1 MSTNN
6 EDTKTEIAI
15 LKRDLDLL
23 AGLAEKFDIA
33 IDRLT
38 AVASSVDKMLAIH
51 ETRLENQERQ
61 SEVIHNRISDFKKEI
76 MDEIKILRD
85 ENTSQHKSVGERLD
99 KLEKW
104 RWFIIG
110 ISAGFGFLLAHSDI
124 VTKLF
129 S

>member
-1 MSTNN
+1 MPADN

-15 LKRDLDLL
+15 LKRDLNLL
-23 AGLAEKFDIA
+23 TGLAEKFDIA

-61 SEVIHNRISDFKKEI
+61 SEVIHSRISDFRKEI
-76 MDEIKILRD
+76 IDEIKDLRD